1 MARLIKLI
9 GLASVYLMMAPC
21 TNTGNGL
28 SMFPNEW
35 VNVPAIFSNLL
46 KGLGT

>member
-35 VNVPAIFSNLL
+35 INGVFSNVL

>member
-9 GLASVYLMMAPC
+9 GLTSVYAIALPC
-21 TNTGNGL
+21 TYGGHGI
-28 SMFPNEW
+28 SIIPNNL
-35 VNVPAIFSNLL
+35 VNAPAFLTNLL

>member
-9 GLASVYLMMAPC
+9 GLTSVYLMMAPC
-21 TNTGNGL
+21 TNTGNGI

-35 VNVPAIFSNLL
+35 IDVPAFFSNLL
-46 KGLGT
+46 